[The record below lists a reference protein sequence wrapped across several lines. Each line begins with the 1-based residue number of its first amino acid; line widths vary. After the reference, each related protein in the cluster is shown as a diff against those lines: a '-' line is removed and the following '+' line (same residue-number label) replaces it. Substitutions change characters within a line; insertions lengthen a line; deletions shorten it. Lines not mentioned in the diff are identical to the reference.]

1 MDFGNFNV
9 EVDFQDILDFDEDF
23 NELIAVSSL
32 PDHADFLHTLKTT
45 EYDGLPPP
53 ETPTAPENQPKK
65 RFRFMSDETIKQFE
79 EMNQSEQTKKNTK
92 WGLKILQVINTA
104 EVGEYFLDNH
114 NRYHCPV
121 LDLLKF
127 PKSCTTSQV
136 RKVWYYQRDDLRRYK
151 DILSSHNWL
160 NDFDENI
167 ELMIDNITQTILHT
181 ASETILNKTV
191 TFRHKDPLGL
201 PP

>member
-45 EYDGLPPP
+45 EHDGLPPP

-92 WGLKILQVINTA
+92 WGLKILQVVHFKNLNKQIN
-104 EVGEYFLDNH
+104 DNT
-114 NRYHCPV
+114 NGNLPEI
-121 LDLLKF
+121 
-127 PKSCTTSQV
+127 
-136 RKVWYYQRDDLRRYK
+136 YYQ
-151 DILSSHNWL
+151 
-160 NDFDENI
+160 
-167 ELMIDNITQTILHT
+167 
-181 ASETILNKTV
+181 
-191 TFRHKDPLGL
+191 
-201 PP
+201 